1 MDCDIDM
8 IDILQN
14 EIKNGFFP
22 FLLHCFCSGKELLY
36 KALDLNGY
44 ISISGI
50 ITFKKSIELQEL
62 LKDIPLNKM
71 LAETDAP
78 YLAPIPFRGK
88 ENHPAYV
95 KNTIQFISN
104 YLNINFE
111 ELCSITTNNFY
122 DLFKIDSPN
131 NS

>member
-1 MDCDIDM
+1 MYNLC
-8 IDILQN
+8 ILLLYRT
-14 EIKNGFFP
+14 FFP
-22 FLLHCFCSGKELLY
+22 VASKR
-36 KALDLNGY
+36 
-44 ISISGI
+44 
-50 ITFKKSIELQEL
+50 TVL

-122 DLFKIDSPN
+122 DLFFHICFFLLCELH
-131 NS
+131 